1 MQIGYYRLLALGPV
15 ALFKT
20 STGHLERKIMNQYEK
35 DILWASSQ
43 FLYDDLPNNWK
54 DWSQKELYSFVEQ
67 HAWEPFQYWSGSKLW
82 THIIDLAE
90 SMRKYAQEN

>member
-1 MQIGYYRLLALGPV
+1 MLAGGV
-15 ALFKT
+15 ITAKASGRSQHKT
-20 STGHLERKIMNQYEK
+20 ERKIMNQYEK
-35 DILWASSQ
+35 DILWAAGQ

>member
-1 MQIGYYRLLALGPV
+1 M
-15 ALFKT
+15 T
-20 STGHLERKIMNQYEK
+20 QYEK
-35 DILWASSQ
+35 DIFWASSQ

-90 SMRKYAQEN
+90 SMRKYAQENK